1 MSKQED
7 GARHVAPSD
16 RREGGWRADRRL
28 LYLLPLLA
36 LGIPPFVNSYIEY
49 IINLILIY
57 ILIGV
62 GFNVIIGNLGQLAF
76 ASAAFFGIGAYTTGI
91 LMHHFGVPFWVTL
104 LPSGLA
110 GALAGIVT
118 SLPALRGIRLF
129 YLAIVTLAFGEL
141 MRWIYINAEPVTLG
155 SSGLHIPVPDIF
167 GIPLMTETQKYVVF
181 LAIVTIL
188 IQATANILRSRV
200 GRAFM
205 AIKDNELAAAS
216 AGIPT
221 VRYFML
227 AFAWG
232 GFVIGIAG
240 ALYAA
245 HVRLVAPQAFD
256 LLQVILHF
264 AIVMVGGIGSLAGSV
279 IGAVVLTAAPEFI
292 RDFPGFEE
300 LFLAVLIILVLLF
313 LPKGLVSLPSRVL
326 PMLRDLY
333 HRR

>member
-1 MSKQED
+1 MSEPTTSPKHKTANPTAD
-7 GARHVAPSD
+7 S
-16 RREGGWRADRRL
+16 GWLANRRL

-36 LGIPPFVNSYIEY
+36 LVIPPLVNSYIEY

-57 ILIGV
+57 ILIGI

-76 ASAAFFGIGAYTTGI
+76 ASAAFFGIGAYTTSI
-91 LMHHFGVPFWVTL
+91 LMYHFALPFWVVL

-110 GALAGIVT
+110 GALAGFLT

-129 YLAIVTLAFGEL
+129 YLAIVTLAVGEL
-141 MRWIYINAEPVTLG
+141 MRWVYINAETVTLG
-155 SSGLHIPVPDIF
+155 SMGMHVPQPDIF
-167 GIPLMTETQKYVVF
+167 GYVLRTETEKFVLF

-188 IQATANILRSRV
+188 LQATANLLRSRI

-216 AGIPT
+216 SGIPT
-221 VRYFML
+221 AKYFML

-245 HVRLVAPQAFD
+245 HVRLVAPQAFE

-279 IGAVVLTAAPEFI
+279 IGAVVLTAAPEFV
-292 RDFPGFEE
+292 RNYPGFEE
-300 LFLAVLIILVLLF
+300 LFLAALIILVLLF
-313 LPKGLVSLPSRVL
+313 LPKGLVSLPSRFL